1 MTPPLNLVCFRHRDG
16 DEYNQKIM
24 ERLNTSGDL
33 YLSHTRM
40 NDRLTLRLCVG
51 QTNTELRHVKR
62 AWQKIQEAAAEL
74 EPGS

>member
-16 DEYNQKIM
+16 DEYNQMIM

-62 AWQKIQEAAAEL
+62 AWQKIQETAAAL
-74 EPGS
+74 KPDS

>member
-51 QTNTELRHVKR
+51 RTNTELRHVKR
-62 AWQKIQEAAAEL
+62 AWQKIQESASEL
-74 EPGS
+74 EPDS

>member
-16 DEYNQKIM
+16 DEFNQKIM

-51 QTNTELRHVKR
+51 QTNTELRHVER
-62 AWQKIQEAAAEL
+62 AWRKIQAVAAEL
-74 EPGS
+74 EPAR